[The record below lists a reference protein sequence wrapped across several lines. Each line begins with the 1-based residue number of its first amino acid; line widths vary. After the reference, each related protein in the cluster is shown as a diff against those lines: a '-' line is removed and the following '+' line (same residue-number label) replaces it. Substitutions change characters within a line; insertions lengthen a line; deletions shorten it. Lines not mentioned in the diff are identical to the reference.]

1 MSDLIYAPNDSADHQ
16 GEPVLGELMHAVFRS
31 LRRGWTESLAPFDLT
46 PHQWRTLSMVA
57 RHEDGC
63 PRLRDVA
70 DSLRITPRSATD
82 VVDQLEAKNLVTRR
96 PDPADRRAVLLDLT
110 RAGEELIGKISSV
123 RRAQSEEFFSD
134 LTVEERLQLATILHK
149 LSLAH

>member
-1 MSDLIYAPNDSADHQ
+1 
-16 GEPVLGELMHAVFRS
+16 
-31 LRRGWTESLAPFDLT
+31 
-46 PHQWRTLSMVA
+46 MVA

-110 RAGEELIGKISSV
+110 PAGEELIDKISSV